1 MRPSAAVPPH
11 ETPSSS
17 SCALAS
23 PSRSILTVR
32 CRLRSASTTSCAPR
46 SVYHAP
52 RSTPCCSGGVQCP
65 VTSPRSAPVACDG
78 SETGEI
84 SDEHPVHAGK
94 QMEQATR

>member
-32 CRLRSASTTSCAPR
+32 SRLRSASTTSCAPR
-46 SVYHAP
+46 SCTTLPGRRRAAVAVCNARLHRRAHP
-52 RSTPCCSGGVQCP
+52 
-65 VTSPRSAPVACDG
+65 PVACDG